1 MYKNKKGEICVKQ
14 LQETLCLND
23 FQFLLLIM
31 FTISIIFFVPTI
43 AKIILEKNSLNSYLR
58 DNIEQAEKIFKIEN
72 TTLSLWAG
80 IILLITMIFITI
92 IQSIKPQIK
101 GDGMMVELITTLV
114 EAITAIVVIALYK
127 ISKKKKSNIIDA
139 KDTEIIEAKLA
150 HIKDTGT
157 RMIRNRM
164 FYPIYKISI
173 DGRVKYYKSKGVL
186 QKQEIEENKLLY
198 INRKKKKIVEW

>member
-1 MYKNKKGEICVKQ
+1 MKQ
-14 LQETLCLND
+14 LQEALCLND
-23 FQFLLLIM
+23 LQFLSLIM
-31 FTISIIFFVPTI
+31 FTISIILFIPTI

-58 DNIEQAEKIFKIEN
+58 DNIEKAEKIFKIEN

-80 IILLITMIFITI
+80 IILLITMMFITI
-92 IQSIKPQIK
+92 IQFIKPQIE

-157 RMIRNRM
+157 RIIRNRM
-164 FYPIYKISI
+164 FYPIYEISI
-173 DGRVKYYKSKGVL
+173 DGKVKYYKSKGVL